1 MLIALLQND
10 GRRSTTESTRYIL
23 AHDESQIEYHE
34 DVTKKHGRARP
45 QTPQDRREIGPR
57 DGLSQV

>member
-10 GRRSTTESTRYIL
+10 GRRSTTESTRCIL

-45 QTPQDRREIGPR
+45 QTPRDRR
-57 DGLSQV
+57 

>member
-23 AHDESQIEYHE
+23 AHDESQIEYYE
-34 DVTKKHGRARP
+34 DVTKKRSRARP
-45 QTPQDRREIGPR
+45 QRPQERR
-57 DGLSQV
+57 